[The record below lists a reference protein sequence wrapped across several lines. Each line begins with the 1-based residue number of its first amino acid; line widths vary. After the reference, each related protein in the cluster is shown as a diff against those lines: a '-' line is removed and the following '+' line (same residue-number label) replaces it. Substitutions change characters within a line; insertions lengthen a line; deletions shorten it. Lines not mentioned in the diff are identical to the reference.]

1 MAFLSSK
8 QYVHRDIAARNCL
21 GQLLFYIYTQ
31 QICIP
36 TVHTYTVY
44 VHNIYI
50 YIRMY
55 KCGLK
60 STFIATEA
68 TFDTNLPRS
77 TSLEDFIELYV
88 VYTLHISSKLKRV
101 CM

>member
-1 MAFLSSK
+1 MHT
-8 QYVHRDIAARNCL
+8 YC
-21 GQLLFYIYTQ
+21 
-31 QICIP
+31 
-36 TVHTYTVY
+36 TYTVY